1 MGILLVSLLLVVTIY
16 LLVTEKIPLDL
27 TAMGIIVVL
36 MVTGILTPQEALA
49 GFSNSAVIVIASLFI
64 LSRGLIQTGALM
76 FVSDKL
82 IEHTQGNSRRILLI
96 SMLGVAI
103 PSAFINNTPVVVLFI
118 SIIMG
123 VCCEYG
129 LSPSKFLIPISYS
142 SIVGGMCTLL
152 GTSTNLVVSDLSSL
166 YGYGAIRMFELSPVG
181 VPVAI
186 TTIVFLYFAAPR
198 FMPEHKAPICEL
210 REKDAPRYLAELIV
224 SADSRL
230 IGQEPL
236 AFFSRKHPGIDI
248 FEVVRG
254 QLIYFPER
262 TDITIIENDILLVRG
277 SASDLINLLSTKIV
291 ELPYKADEADFKAQY
306 DTSIIVELI
315 VTPQSRLRGENPIR
329 SNVQKELG
337 IQIIAVRRG
346 VLHYSRQKLAD
357 LVLLTGDTLLIQ
369 CTRDK
374 LDELRANTDIIVLDD
389 VHHKIII
396 KRKAPLALA
405 IFLGMVATAA
415 SGLADIT
422 ISAVTAVFLM
432 LVSRC
437 VHLRDAYRAVN
448 AHVLLVIVGALALG
462 AAMEKTGT
470 ARFYVESLL
479 VPFQVKNPAVILGA
493 LILFACIITEL
504 MSNTAAAVLLLPI
517 AVSTASFL
525 GVNAKPFIIGVCFGA
540 SCGFAMPIGYQTHL
554 LVYGPGGYRLSDF
567 LKLGIPLDLMV
578 SAICTVMIPFFWP
591 F

>member
-1 MGILLVSLLLVVTIY
+1 LLVVTIY

-27 TAMGIIVVL
+27 TAMGIIVAL

-49 GFSNSAVIVIASLFI
+49 GFSNSAVIVIGSMFI
-64 LSRGLIQTGALM
+64 LSRGLIQTGALV

-82 IEHTQGNSRRILLI
+82 IEHTQGNSGRILLI
-96 SMLGVAI
+96 SMLAVAI

-152 GTSTNLVVSDLSSL
+152 GTSTNLIVSDLSSI

-186 TTIVFLYFAAPR
+186 ITIIFLYFAAPR
-198 FMPEHKAPICEL
+198 AMPEHKAPVCEL
-210 REKDAPRYLAELIV
+210 REKDASRYLAELIV
-224 SADSRL
+224 GPDSRL

-236 AFFSRKHPGIDI
+236 AFFAKKHPGIDI

-262 TDITIIENDILLVRG
+262 TPIAISENDILLVRG
-277 SASDLINLLSTKIV
+277 SASDLVNLLEAKIV
-291 ELPYKADEADFKAQY
+291 ELPHKADEGVFKAQY

-329 SNVQKELG
+329 SNVQQELG

-346 VLHYSRQKLAD
+346 VLHYSSQKLAN
-357 LVLLTGDTLLIQ
+357 LILFTGDTLLIQ
-369 CTRDK
+369 CARDK

-389 VHHKIII
+389 VHHKIIV

-405 IFLGMVATAA
+405 IFLGMVATAS
-415 SGLADIT
+415 SGLTDIT
-422 ISAVTAVFLM
+422 TSAVTAVFLM

-479 VPFQVKNPAVILGA
+479 VPLQVKNPAVILGA
-493 LILFACIITEL
+493 FILFACIMTEL

-525 GVNAKPFIIGVCFGA
+525 GVDPKPFIIGVCFGA

-578 SAICTVMIPFFWP
+578 STICALMIPIFWP